1 MSKLRAGSFAVVSGK
16 RYKTLN
22 GKVVLIKSIG
32 KETALTE
39 NSQGQLNN
47 LPISHL
53 KELKD
58 Q

>member
-1 MSKLRAGSFAVVSGK
+1 MSKLRAGSFAVVNGK

-22 GKVVLIKSIG
+22 GKVVLIKSLG

-39 NSQGQLNN
+39 NGDGQLNN

-53 KELKD
+53 KQIKE
-58 Q
+58 